1 MPEATAL
8 ERMLQERMAALG
20 LSRGGVGQRLSPAN
34 PSKAL
39 RRLDDFT
46 SQGVRLSDDLPER
59 LATVLEVSEAE
70 LMAAAQA
77 TREAI
82 EARAEADY
90 RARFQ
95 PHAVW
100 TTVRSQP
107 SSTAMAGFINAPA
120 RLVLLFPPD
129 LPTQDFI
136 AHCQA
141 QAPEGVPLYGPVTG
155 FIINYAPDEA
165 VRYDLSGAAL
175 ERLDTAARVNLAFVQ
190 P

>member
-8 ERMLQERMAALG
+8 ERLLQERMAALG
-20 LSRGGVGQRLSPAN
+20 LSRGSVGQRLSPAN

-46 SQGVRLSDDLPER
+46 SRGVRPSEDLPER
-59 LATVLEVSEAE
+59 LAAVLEVSEAE

-107 SSTAMAGFINAPA
+107 SSTAMAGLINAPA
-120 RLVLLFPPD
+120 RLVLFFPPD
-129 LPTQDFI
+129 LPTRDLV
-136 AHCQA
+136 AYCQA
-141 QAPEGVPLYGPVTG
+141 GAPKGVPLYGPVTG
-155 FIINYAPDEA
+155 FTINYTPDEA
-165 VRYDLSGAAL
+165 VRYDLDGQKQETRGAAV
-175 ERLDTAARVNLAFVQ
+175 RVSSAFARM
-190 P
+190 

>member
-1 MPEATAL
+1 MPEATEL
-8 ERMLQERMAALG
+8 ERLLQERMAALG

-46 SQGVRLSDDLPER
+46 SQGVRPSEDLPER
-59 LATVLEVSEAE
+59 LAAVLEVFEAE
-70 LMAAAQA
+70 LMTAAWA

-82 EARAEADY
+82 EARADADY

-100 TTVRSQP
+100 TAVRSQP

-120 RLVLLFPPD
+120 RLVLLFPTD
-129 LPTQDFI
+129 LSTQDFV
-136 AHCQA
+136 AYCQA
-141 QAPEGVPLYGPVTG
+141 KAPKGVPLYGPVTG
-155 FIINYAPDEA
+155 FIINYTPDEA
-165 VRYDLSGAAL
+165 VRYDLSGTVL
-175 ERLDTAARVNLAFVQ
+175 ERLDTAARVNLAFVR

>member
-8 ERMLQERMAALG
+8 ERLLQERMAALG
-20 LSRGGVGQRLSPAN
+20 LSRGSVGQRLSPAN

-39 RRLDDFT
+39 RHLDDFT
-46 SQGVRLSDDLPER
+46 SHGVCPSEDLPDR
-59 LATVLEVSEAE
+59 LAAVLEVSEAE
-70 LMAAAQA
+70 LMAAARA

-82 EARAEADY
+82 EARADADY

-120 RLVLLFPPD
+120 RLVLLFPTD
-129 LPTQDFI
+129 LSTEDFI
-136 AHCQA
+136 AYCQA

-155 FIINYAPDEA
+155 FIINYTPDEA
-165 VRYDLSGAAL
+165 VRYDLSGTVL
-175 ERLDTAARVNLAFVQ
+175 ERLDTAARVNLAFVR

>member
-8 ERMLQERMAALG
+8 ERLLQERMAALG

-46 SQGVRLSDDLPER
+46 SHGVRPSEDLPER
-59 LATVLEVSEAE
+59 LAAMLEISEAE
-70 LMAAAQA
+70 LMAAARA

-100 TTVRSQP
+100 TAVRSQP

-120 RLVLLFPPD
+120 RLVLLFPSD
-129 LPTQDFI
+129 LSTQDFVPY
-136 AHCQA
+136 CQA
-141 QAPEGVPLYGPVTG
+141 QAPKGVPLYGPVTG
-155 FIINYAPDEA
+155 FIINYTPDEA
-165 VRYDLSGAAL
+165 VRYDLDGQTLETRDAAVRVSGAFA
-175 ERLDTAARVNLAFVQ
+175 RL
-190 P
+190 